1 MGSVE
6 VFDAK
11 TALVASTARAQEDRA
26 AADLVITPPMNH
38 IDLLDWTSFDTAIEL
53 GYRTTME
60 GLEKARTLPIG
71 ARLFLS

>member
-1 MGSVE
+1 MRILLRS
-6 VFDAK
+6 
-11 TALVASTARAQEDRA
+11 ALVASTARAAQDRSA
-26 AADLVITPPMNH
+26 AELLIVPPMTH